1 MARKRIL
8 IVEDDAFIIEA
19 LSMVLE
25 DQGYDVSSSEDGG
38 IFDNPIP
45 VVEYPHL
52 ILLDIR
58 LSGTDRRDICKWLK
72 EHPDMKHIPII
83 LISGNRDIQQIHREC
98 GANDYIMKPFEL
110 DELLKKVELF
120 TAN

>member
-1 MARKRIL
+1 MGRKRIL
-8 IVEDDAFIIEA
+8 IVEDDAFIVDA

-25 DQGYDVSSSEDGG
+25 EQGFDVSSSVDGE
-38 IFDNPIP
+38 IFQSPIIEHP
-45 VVEYPHL
+45 DL

-72 EHPDMKHIPII
+72 AHPDMKHIPVI
-83 LISGNRDIQQIHREC
+83 LISGNRDIQKIHEEC
-98 GANDYIMKPFEL
+98 GANDYIVKPFEL
-110 DELLKKVELF
+110 DDLLNKVNLF